1 MKELRR
7 NMRFVGTLVVVLFVG
22 LAAWFAMT
30 VFTQGSVWASD
41 VRNSRLRATASLRG
55 DITDRDGN
63 LLATTADDGT
73 RQYTKN
79 AIARRALSQTVG
91 DTAGMSG
98 TGIETFYS
106 ATLLDISTSL
116 VDRLSELMG
125 NARHVGGS
133 IQITVDG
140 PLQAWIASEF
150 PVNED
155 TGACYRGAVCVTNY
169 KTGEI
174 LAMVSMPNY
183 DPYDLAVRTDAQVE
197 DTAYL
202 NRCLQGLYTPGSVF
216 KIVTLAS
223 AITNDAN
230 VVDQAFSCS
239 GEWDYEGGHIVCIN
253 RTAHGTVNLKT
264 AFKRSC
270 NVTFGKLAYQLGL
283 ERLRQTAERFGFN
296 ENFKF
301 GDFVVY
307 NSAFPTDISNMNGL
321 VWAGIGQGK
330 VLVTPLHMAMI
341 SGTIANGGVM
351 MKPWLI
357 QRVANSAGAT
367 TDTGSPEAYRQVIGA
382 PVAERIAEYMYETVR
397 SGTASR
403 AAIQGYTVCGKTGS
417 AEVSD
422 DKTVETNAWFT
433 GFIRDD
439 AHPYAISVVIEG
451 GGAGARMPS
460 ELAAKALKKA
470 IEYVG

>member
-7 NMRFVGTLVVVLFVG
+7 NMRLIGALVVVMFVG

-30 VFTQGSVWASD
+30 VFTQGSIWASD
-41 VRNSRLRATASLRG
+41 VRNSRLRATNSVRG
-55 DITDRDGN
+55 DITDRAGN
-63 LLATTADDGT
+63 LLATTAEDGS
-73 RQYTKN
+73 RQYTSN
-79 AIARRALSQTVG
+79 AAARRALSQTVG

-106 ATLLDISTSL
+106 STLLDISTSL
-116 VDRLSELMG
+116 VDRLSELFKSK
-125 NARHVGGS
+125 RHVGSS
-133 IQITVDG
+133 IRITVDG
-140 PLQAWIASEF
+140 PLQAYIADKF
-150 PVNED
+150 PE
-155 TGACYRGAVCVTNY
+155 GYRGAVCVINY
-169 KTGEI
+169 RTGEI

-183 DPYDLAVRTDAQVE
+183 DPCDLAVRSDTQVE

-223 AITNDAN
+223 ALGNDTG
-230 VVDQAFSCS
+230 VTGQAFSCA
-239 GEWDYEGGHIVCIN
+239 GEWAYEGGHIVCAGN
-253 RTAHGTVNLKT
+253 TAHGILNLKD

-283 ERLRQTAERFGFN
+283 ERLRATAERFGFN

-301 GDFVVY
+301 GDFVIY
-307 NSAFPTDISNMNGL
+307 NSAFPEAVNSMNGL
-321 VWAGIGQGK
+321 VWAGIGQGE

-341 SGTIANGGVM
+341 AGTVANGGAM
-351 MKPWLI
+351 MKPLLI
-357 QRVANSAGAT
+357 QRVTNTQGAT
-367 TDTGSPEAYRQVIGA
+367 TAVARSEVYRQVLDGQTAGI
-382 PVAERIAEYMYETVR
+382 IADFMRQTVE
-397 SGTASR
+397 SGTATR
-403 AAIQGYTVCGKTGS
+403 AAIKGLRVCGKTGS

-422 DKTVETNAWFT
+422 NKEIETNAWFT
-433 GFIRDD
+433 GFIQDD
-439 AHPYAISVVIEG
+439 EHPYAIAVVIEG

-470 IEYVG
+470 VELVG

>member
-7 NMRFVGTLVVVLFVG
+7 NMRLVGALVVVLFVG

-30 VFTQGSVWASD
+30 AFTQGSIWASD
-41 VRNSRLRATASLRG
+41 VRNSRLRATNSLRG
-55 DITDRDGN
+55 DITDRDGTV
-63 LLATTADDGT
+63 LATTAEDGT
-73 RQYTKN
+73 RQYAKN
-79 AIARRALSQTVG
+79 ALARRALSQTVG
-91 DTAGMSG
+91 DIAGMSG

-116 VDRLSELMG
+116 LDRLSELFHS
-125 NARHVGGS
+125 RDHVGS
-133 IQITVDG
+133 SVQITVDG

-150 PVNED
+150 PE
-155 TGACYRGAVCVTNY
+155 GYRGAVCVTNY

-174 LAMVSMPNY
+174 LAMVSLPNY
-183 DPYDLAVRTDAQVE
+183 DPYDLSNRTGTQVE

-216 KIVTLAS
+216 KIITLAS
-223 AITNDAN
+223 AVTNDPA

-239 GEWDYEGGHIVCIN
+239 GEWTYEGGHIVCAGG
-253 RTAHGTVNLKT
+253 TAHGTLNLKT

-270 NVTFGKLAYQLGL
+270 NVTFGKLAYQLGP
-283 ERLRQTAERFGFN
+283 ERLLQTAERFGFN

-301 GDFVVY
+301 GDFLVY
-307 NSAFPTDISNMNGL
+307 NSAFPTEFTGMNGL
-321 VWAGIGQGK
+321 VWAGIGQGE
-330 VLVTPLHMAMI
+330 VLVTPLHMTMI
-341 SGTIANGGVM
+341 SGAIANDGVM

-357 QRVANSAGAT
+357 KRITNSLGAASAT
-367 TDTGSPEAYRQVIGA
+367 GA
-382 PVAERIAEYMYETVR
+382 PAVYRRVLSASEAGLIAQYMYDTVQ
-397 SGTASR
+397 SGTATR
-403 AAIQGYTVCGKTGS
+403 AAIKGYAVCGKTGS
-417 AEVSD
+417 AQISD
-422 DKTVETNAWFT
+422 DKSVETNAWFT
-433 GFIRDD
+433 GFLYDD

>member
-1 MKELRR
+1 
-7 NMRFVGTLVVVLFVG
+7 MRVVGTLVVVMFVG

-30 VFTQGSVWASD
+30 VFTQGSIWASD
-41 VRNSRLRATASLRG
+41 VRNSRLRTTSSLRG

-63 LLATTADDGT
+63 LLATTAADGT
-73 RQYTKN
+73 RQYTSN
-79 AIARRALSQTVG
+79 AAARRALSQTVG
-91 DTAGMSG
+91 DIAGMSG

-106 ATLLDISTSL
+106 STLLDISGSL
-116 VDRLSELMG
+116 LDRLSDLTG
-125 NARHVGGS
+125 GGKRHVGSS

-140 PLQAWIASEF
+140 PLQAYIAGAF
-150 PVNED
+150 PS
-155 TGACYRGAVCVTNY
+155 GYRGAVCVTNY
-169 KTGEI
+169 RTGEI
-174 LAMVSMPNY
+174 LAMVSMPSY
-183 DPYDLAVRTDAQVE
+183 DPYDLTGRPDAAVE

-223 AITNDAN
+223 ALSNDAN
-230 VVDQAFSCS
+230 VLEQRFTCS
-239 GEWDYEGGHIVCIN
+239 GEWNYEGGHIVC
-253 RTAHGTVNLKT
+253 AGGASHGTVDLNT
-264 AFKRSC
+264 AFRKSC

-283 ERLRQTAERFGFN
+283 ERLRATAETFGFN

-301 GDFVVY
+301 GDFVIY
-307 NSAFPTDISNMNGL
+307 NSAFPTDVSSMNGL
-321 VWAGIGQGK
+321 VWAGIGQGE

-341 SGTIANGGVM
+341 AGSVANGGTL

-357 QRVANSAGAT
+357 KRIANTQGVIVSLGT
-367 TDTGSPEAYRQVIGA
+367 PESYRQVLS
-382 PVAERIAEYMYETVR
+382 PSVASVIAGYMYETVQ
-397 SGTASR
+397 SGTAAR
-403 AAIQGYTVCGKTGS
+403 AAIRGYNVCGKTGS

-433 GFIRDD
+433 GFIYDD
-439 AHPYAISVVIEG
+439 AHPYAIAVVIEG

-470 IEYVG
+470 VEYVG

>member
-7 NMRFVGTLVVVLFVG
+7 NMRFVGALVVVLFVG

-63 LLATTADDGT
+63 LLATTAEDGT

-79 AIARRALSQTVG
+79 ALARRALSQTVG

-125 NARHVGGS
+125 SARHVGGS

-140 PLQAWIASEF
+140 PLQAYIASEF
-150 PVNED
+150 PVNEA
-155 TGACYRGAVCVTNY
+155 TGTYYRGAVCVLNY

-223 AITNDAN
+223 AITNDVN
-230 VVDQAFSCS
+230 VIDQTFSCS

-270 NVTFGKLAYQLGL
+270 NVTFGKLAYQLGPD
-283 ERLRQTAERFGFN
+283 RLRDTAERFGFN

-307 NSAFPTDISNMNGL
+307 NSAFPTDTGSMNNL
-321 VWAGIGQGK
+321 VWAGIGQGQ

-341 SGTIANGGVM
+341 SGSFANGGTM

-357 QRVANSAGAT
+357 KRIASSAGST
-367 TDTGSPEAYRQVIGA
+367 TSSGTPTPYRQVVSES
-382 PVAERIAEYMYETVR
+382 VASKIAEYMYETVQ
-397 SGTASR
+397 SGTATR
-403 AAIQGYTVCGKTGS
+403 AAIKGYTVGGKTGS
-417 AEVSD
+417 AEVSN

-433 GFIRDD
+433 GFIYDD

>member
-7 NMRFVGTLVVVLFVG
+7 NMRVVGTLVVVLFVG

-30 VFTQGSVWASD
+30 VFTQGSIWASD
-41 VRNSRLRATASLRG
+41 VRNSRLRSTNSLRG
-55 DITDRDGN
+55 DILDRDGN
-63 LLATTADDGT
+63 LLATTAEDGT
-73 RQYTKN
+73 RQYTHN

-91 DTAGMSG
+91 DIAGMSG
-98 TGIETFYS
+98 TGVETFYS

-116 VDRLSELMG
+116 VDRLSELF
-125 NARHVGGS
+125 NSKDHVGSS
-133 IQITVDG
+133 IQISVDG
-140 PLQAWIASEF
+140 PLQAYIASEF
-150 PVNED
+150 PVDEK
-155 TGACYRGAVCVTNY
+155 TGAFYRGAVCVTNY
-169 KTGEI
+169 RTGEI

-183 DPYDLAVRTDAQVE
+183 DPYDLANRTVTQVE

-216 KIVTLAS
+216 KIITLAS
-223 AITNDAN
+223 AITNDES
-230 VVDQAFSCS
+230 VVDQTFSCS
-239 GEWDYEGGHIVCIN
+239 GEWTYEGGHIVCAGG
-253 RTAHGTVNLKT
+253 TSHGTVNLKT

-283 ERLRQTAERFGFN
+283 ERLRQTAEQFGFN

-301 GDFVVY
+301 GDFMVY
-307 NSAFPTDISNMNGL
+307 NSAFPTEISSMNGL
-321 VWAGIGQGK
+321 VWAGIGQGE

-341 SGTIANGGVM
+341 AGAIANGGTM

-357 QRVANSAGAT
+357 EKITNSLGAAT
-367 TDTGSPEAYRQVIGA
+367 TTAAPAAYRRVLSES
-382 PVAERIAEYMYETVR
+382 VAGKIAEYMYETVQ
-397 SGTASR
+397 SGTATR
-403 AAIQGYTVCGKTGS
+403 AAIKGYTVGGKTGS

-433 GFIRDD
+433 GFIYDD

>member
-30 VFTQGSVWASD
+30 VFSQGSIWASD
-41 VRNSRLRATASLRG
+41 VRNSRLRATNSLRG

-63 LLATTADDGT
+63 VLATTDEDGS
-73 RQYTKN
+73 RRYTQN
-79 AIARRALSQTVG
+79 ATARRALSQTVG

-106 ATLLDISTSL
+106 ATLLDISSSL
-116 VDRLSELMG
+116 LDRLSELFHSK
-125 NARHVGGS
+125 NHVGSS
-133 IQITVDG
+133 IQLTVDG
-140 PLQAWIASEF
+140 RLQAWIASVF
-150 PVNED
+150 PE
-155 TGACYRGAVCVTNY
+155 GYRGAVCVTNY

-183 DPYDLAVRTDAQVE
+183 DPYELTGRPDGDVE

-216 KIVTLAS
+216 KIVTLA
-223 AITNDAN
+223 AALTNDPS
-230 VVDQAFSCS
+230 VTEQTFSCS
-239 GEWDYEGGHIVCIN
+239 GEWRYEGGRIVCQGGSS
-253 RTAHGTVNLKT
+253 HGTLDLRT

-283 ERLRQTAERFGFN
+283 ERLRATAETFGFN

-301 GDFVVY
+301 GDFVIY
-307 NSAFPTDISNMNGL
+307 NSAFPTDIRNMNSL
-321 VWAGIGQGK
+321 VWAGIGQGE

-341 SGTIANGGVM
+341 SGAVANGGEM

-357 QRVANSAGAT
+357 RRITGTQGAT
-367 TDTGSPEAYRQVIGA
+367 TSSGA
-382 PVAERIAEYMYETVR
+382 PEVYRRVLDPSAADVIAGYMYDTVK
-397 SGTASR
+397 SGTATR
-403 AAIQGYTVCGKTGS
+403 AAIKGYTVCGKTGS

-422 DKTVETNAWFT
+422 NKAVETNAWFT
-433 GFIRDD
+433 GFLYDD
-439 AHPYAISVVIEG
+439 DHPYAIAVVIEG

-470 IEYVG
+470 VEYVG

>member
-7 NMRFVGTLVVVLFVG
+7 NMRFIGTLVVVLFVG

-30 VFTQGSVWASD
+30 AFTQGSIWASD
-41 VRNSRLRATASLRG
+41 VRNNRLRASHTLRG

-63 LLATTADDGT
+63 VLATTAEDGT
-73 RQYTKN
+73 RRYTEN
-79 AIARRALSQTVG
+79 AFARRALSQTVG

-98 TGIETFYS
+98 TGVESFYS
-106 ATLLDISTSL
+106 AVLLDISDSL
-116 VDRLSELMG
+116 TGRLGELF
-125 NARHVGGS
+125 NRARRVGS
-133 IQITVDG
+133 SVQLTIDG
-140 PLQAWIASEF
+140 PLQAWIASQF
-150 PVNED
+150 PE
-155 TGACYRGAVCVTNY
+155 GYRGAVCVINY

-183 DPYDLAVRTDAQVE
+183 DPYDLTSRADAAVE
-197 DTAYL
+197 DTAFL

-223 AITNDAN
+223 AVAHDPN
-230 VVDQAFSCS
+230 VTAQDFVCGGAW
-239 GEWDYEGGHIVCIN
+239 EYEGGRIVCAGG
-253 RTAHGTVNLKT
+253 TAHGAIDLKT

-283 ERLRQTAERFGFN
+283 DRLRETAERFGFN

-307 NSAFPTDISNMNGL
+307 NSSFPTKVGNMSGL
-321 VWAGIGQGK
+321 VWAGIGQGE
-330 VLVTPLHMAMI
+330 VLVTPLHMTLI
-341 SGTIANGGVM
+341 SAAVANGGAM
-351 MKPWLI
+351 MKPSLI
-357 QRVANSAGAT
+357 RRIASPAGAQT
-367 TDTGSPEAYRQVIGA
+367 VAGSPTVFREVLTRAQ
-382 PVAERIAEYMYETVR
+382 AELIAGYMYEAVQD
-397 SGTASR
+397 GTAAR
-403 AAIQGYTVCGKTGS
+403 AAIRGYTVCGKTGS
-417 AEVSD
+417 AEISD

-433 GFIRDD
+433 GFLYDD
-439 AHPYAISVVIEG
+439 SHPYAISVVIEG

-470 IEYVG
+470 VELVG

>member
-7 NMRFVGTLVVVLFVG
+7 NMRLVGALVVVMFVG

-30 VFTQGSVWASD
+30 VFTQGSIWASD
-41 VRNSRLRATASLRG
+41 VRNNRLRATNSLRG

-63 LLATTADDGT
+63 LLATTAEDGS
-73 RQYTKN
+73 RQYTQN
-79 AIARRALSQTVG
+79 AAARRALSQTVG

-106 ATLLDISTSL
+106 ATLLDISASL
-116 VDRLSELMG
+116 TDRLSELFVS
-125 NARHVGGS
+125 RQHVGSG

-140 PLQAWIASEF
+140 PLQAYIADKF
-150 PVNED
+150 PE
-155 TGACYRGAVCVTNY
+155 GYRGAVCVTNY

-174 LAMVSMPNY
+174 LAMVSMPSY
-183 DPYDLAVRTDAQVE
+183 DPYDLTGHPNANVE

-223 AITNDAN
+223 ALANDAG
-230 VVDQAFSCS
+230 VTGQSFSCA
-239 GEWDYEGGHIVCIN
+239 GEWAYEGGRVVCAGN
-253 RTAHGTVNLKT
+253 TAHGAVNLKT

-283 ERLRQTAERFGFN
+283 ERLRATAERFGFN

-301 GDFVVY
+301 GDFVIY
-307 NSAFPTDISNMNGL
+307 NSAFPTQVNGMNGL
-321 VWAGIGQGK
+321 VWAGIGQGE

-341 SGTIANGGVM
+341 SGTVANGGAM
-351 MKPWLI
+351 MKPLLI
-357 QRVANSAGAT
+357 SRVVNSQGTAT
-367 TDTGSPEAYRQVIGA
+367 TTGKSEVYRQVLDPQTAGI
-382 PVAERIAEYMYETVR
+382 IADFMYQTVE
-397 SGTASR
+397 SGTAAR
-403 AAIQGYTVCGKTGS
+403 AAIRGYRVCGKTGS

-422 DKTVETNAWFT
+422 NKAVETNAWFT
-433 GFIRDD
+433 GFIQDD
-439 AHPYAISVVIEG
+439 AHPYAIAVVIEG

-460 ELAAKALKKA
+460 ELAARALKKA
-470 IEYVG
+470 VEYVG

>member
-7 NMRFVGTLVVVLFVG
+7 NMRFVGTLVVILFVG

-63 LLATTADDGT
+63 LLATTAEDGT

-79 AIARRALSQTVG
+79 TLARRALSQTVG

-98 TGIETFYS
+98 TGIETLYS
-106 ATLLDISTSL
+106 ATLLDISTGL
-116 VDRLSELMG
+116 VDRLSELF
-125 NARHVGGS
+125 NSAKHVGGS
-133 IQITVDG
+133 IRITVDG
-140 PLQAWIASEF
+140 PLQAYIASEF
-150 PVNED
+150 PPY
-155 TGACYRGAVCVTNY
+155 YRGAVCVTNY

-202 NRCLQGLYTPGSVF
+202 NRCLQGLYTPGSIF
-216 KIVTLAS
+216 KIITLAS
-223 AITNDAN
+223 AITNDVN
-230 VVDQAFSCS
+230 VIDQTFSCS
-239 GEWDYEGGHIVCIN
+239 GTWDYEGGHIVCAGG
-253 RTAHGTVNLKT
+253 TSHGTVNLKT

-307 NSAFPTDISNMNGL
+307 NSAFPTDVNNMNGL
-321 VWAGIGQGK
+321 VWAGIGQGE

-357 QRVANSAGAT
+357 ERITNSLGAAT
-367 TDTGSPEAYRQVIGA
+367 TSGAPTPYRQVVSES
-382 PVAERIAEYMYETVR
+382 VASKIAEYMYETVE
-397 SGTASR
+397 SGTATR
-403 AAIQGYTVCGKTGS
+403 AAIRGYTVCGKTGS

-433 GFIRDD
+433 GFIYDD

-460 ELAAKALKKA
+460 ELAAKALAKA

>member
-7 NMRFVGTLVVVLFVG
+7 NMRIVGTLVVVMFVG

-30 VFTQGSVWASD
+30 VFTQGSIWASD
-41 VRNSRLRATASLRG
+41 VRNSRLKTGASLRG

-63 LLATTADDGT
+63 LLATTSEDGE
-73 RQYTKN
+73 RQYLPN
-79 AIARRALSQTVG
+79 AAARRALSQTVG

-116 VDRLSELMG
+116 VDRLSELF
-125 NARHVGGS
+125 NSARHTGGS

-140 PLQAWIASEF
+140 PLQAYIAGEF
-150 PVNED
+150 PE
-155 TGACYRGAVCVTNY
+155 GYRGAVCVTNY

-183 DPYDLAVRTDAQVE
+183 DPTDLAVRTDTQVE

-202 NRCLQGLYTPGSVF
+202 NRCLQGLYTPGSIF

-223 AITNDAN
+223 ALSNDAN
-230 VVDQAFSCS
+230 VTNQSFSCS
-239 GEWDYEGGHIVCIN
+239 GEWTYEGGHIVCAGG
-253 RTAHGTVNLKT
+253 TAHGAVSLKT
-264 AFKRSC
+264 AFKKSC

-283 ERLRQTAERFGFN
+283 ERLRETAERFGFN

-301 GDFVVY
+301 GDFMVY
-307 NSAFPTDISNMNGL
+307 NSAFPTASDNMNGL
-321 VWAGIGQGK
+321 VWAGIGQGE

-341 SGTIANGGVM
+341 SGAIANGGTM
-351 MKPWLI
+351 MKPRLI
-357 QRVANSAGAT
+357 QRVVSSLGTPTA
-367 TDTGSPEAYRQVIGA
+367 TGSNTVYREVVSPA
-382 PVAERIAEYMYETVR
+382 VANTIAEYMYETVR
-397 SGTASR
+397 SGTAIR
-403 AAIQGYTVCGKTGS
+403 AAIKGYNVGGKTGS

-422 DKTVETNAWFT
+422 NKEVETNAWFT
-433 GFIRDD
+433 GFVYDE
-439 AHPYAISVVIEG
+439 AHPYAIAVVIEG

>member
-7 NMRFVGTLVVVLFVG
+7 NMRFVGTLVVILFVG

-55 DITDRDGN
+55 DITDRDGD
-63 LLATTADDGT
+63 LLATTAEDGT

-79 AIARRALSQTVG
+79 TTARRALSQTVG
-91 DTAGMSG
+91 DTAGMS

-106 ATLLDISTSL
+106 ATLLDISTGL
-116 VDRLSELMG
+116 LGRLNELFSS
-125 NARHVGGS
+125 AKHVGGS

-140 PLQAWIASEF
+140 PLQAYIASEF
-150 PVNED
+150 PD
-155 TGACYRGAVCVTNY
+155 GYRGAVCVINY

-183 DPYDLAVRTDAQVE
+183 DPYDLAVRSDTQVE

-216 KIVTLAS
+216 KIITLAS
-223 AITNDAN
+223 AITNDVN
-230 VVDQAFSCS
+230 VLDQAFSCS
-239 GEWDYEGGHIVCIN
+239 GTWEYEGGHIVCAGN
-253 RTAHGTVNLKT
+253 TAHGTVNLKT

-283 ERLRQTAERFGFN
+283 ERLRQTAEHFGFN

-307 NSAFPTDISNMNGL
+307 NSAFPTSVNNMNGL
-321 VWAGIGQGK
+321 VWAGIGQGE

-341 SGTIANGGVM
+341 TGTVANGGVM

-357 QRVANSAGAT
+357 QRIRSSVGKTTSTGA
-367 TDTGSPEAYRQVIGA
+367 PAAYRQVLSES
-382 PVAERIAEYMYETVR
+382 VASKIAEYMYETVQ
-397 SGTASR
+397 SGTATR
-403 AAIQGYTVCGKTGS
+403 AAIKGYTVGGKTGS
-417 AEVSD
+417 AEVSN

-433 GFIRDD
+433 GFIYDE

-470 IEYVG
+470 IEFVG

>member
-7 NMRFVGTLVVVLFVG
+7 NMRLVGMLVVLMFVG
-22 LAAWFAMT
+22 LASWFAMT
-30 VFTQGSVWASD
+30 AFTQGSIWASD
-41 VRNSRLRATASLRG
+41 VRNTRLKASNALRG
-55 DITDRDGN
+55 DITDRHGN
-63 LLATTADDGT
+63 LLATTAEDGT
-73 RQYTKN
+73 RQYATSEL
-79 AIARRALSQTVG
+79 ARRALSQTVG

-98 TGIETFYS
+98 VGVETFYAS
-106 ATLLDISTSL
+106 TLLDISGGL
-116 VDRLSELMG
+116 VDRLSELFNG
-125 NARHVGGS
+125 ARHIGSS
-133 IQITVDG
+133 IQLTVDG
-140 PLQAWIASEF
+140 PLQAYIASQF
-150 PVNED
+150 PQ
-155 TGACYRGAVCVTNY
+155 GYRGAVCVINY
-169 KTGEI
+169 RTGEI
-174 LAMVSMPNY
+174 LAMVSLPNY
-183 DPYDLAVRTDAQVE
+183 DPYEVSARADAQVE

-223 AITNDAN
+223 AINSDPR
-230 VVDQAFSCS
+230 VIDQTFTCS
-239 GEWDYEGGHIVCIN
+239 GAWDYEGGHIVCAGG
-253 RTAHGTVNLKT
+253 TSHGTVDLKT

-283 ERLRQTAERFGFN
+283 DRLRDTAERFGFN

-307 NSAFPTDISNMNGL
+307 NSAFPADAPTTSSL
-321 VWAGIGQGK
+321 VWAGIGQGQ

-357 QRVANSAGAT
+357 GRITNSLGSVSGAGAA
-367 TDTGSPEAYRQVIGA
+367 EVYRQIVSDS
-382 PVAERIAEYMYETVR
+382 VASKIAEYMYETVE
-397 SGTASR
+397 SGTATR
-403 AAIQGYTVCGKTGS
+403 AAVKGYPVCGKTGS

-422 DKTVETNAWFT
+422 DKNVETNAWFT
-433 GFIRDD
+433 GFIYDQ

-470 IEYVG
+470 IELVG

>member
-7 NMRFVGTLVVVLFVG
+7 NMRLVGALVVVLFVG

-30 VFTQGSVWASD
+30 AFTQGSIWASD
-41 VRNSRLRATASLRG
+41 VRNSRLRATNSLRG
-55 DITDRDGN
+55 DITDRDGTV
-63 LLATTADDGT
+63 LATTASDGT
-73 RQYTKN
+73 RQYAKN
-79 AIARRALSQTVG
+79 ATARRALSQTVG
-91 DTAGMSG
+91 DIAGMSG

-116 VDRLSELMG
+116 LDRLSELFHS
-125 NARHVGGS
+125 RDHVGGS

-150 PVNED
+150 PE
-155 TGACYRGAVCVTNY
+155 GYRGAVCVTNY
-169 KTGEI
+169 RTGEI
-174 LAMVSMPNY
+174 LAMVSLPNY
-183 DPYDLAVRTDAQVE
+183 DPYDLSNRSDTQVE

-216 KIVTLAS
+216 KIITLAS
-223 AITNDAN
+223 AVTNDPA
-230 VVDQAFSCS
+230 VVDQGFSCS
-239 GEWDYEGGHIVCIN
+239 GEWTYEGGRIVCAGG
-253 RTAHGTVNLKT
+253 TSHGALNLKT

-270 NVTFGKLAYQLGL
+270 NVTFGKLAYQLGP
-283 ERLRQTAERFGFN
+283 ERLLQTAERFGFN

-301 GDFVVY
+301 GDFLIY
-307 NSAFPTDISNMNGL
+307 NSAFPTEFNGMNGL
-321 VWAGIGQGK
+321 VWAGIGQGE
-330 VLVTPLHMAMI
+330 VLVTPLHMTMI
-341 SGTIANGGVM
+341 TGAIANGGVM

-357 QRVANSAGAT
+357 QRIANSLGAT
-367 TDTGSPEAYRQVIGA
+367 TATGTPAVYRQVVSEA
-382 PVAERIAEYMYETVR
+382 VAGTIAEYMYETVR
-397 SGTASR
+397 SGTATR
-403 AAIQGYTVCGKTGS
+403 AAIKGYTVCGKTGS

-422 DKTVETNAWFT
+422 DKSVETNAWFT
-433 GFIRDD
+433 GFLRDD

-460 ELAAKALKKA
+460 ELAARALKKT